1 MRIWTAHSAPGRK
14 PVLVAEGFSWGALV
28 FGPLWLAASG
38 AWIFAA
44 IVLAIDLALGLLAPG
59 WTLGIAAFVT
69 GLFGQDLR
77 RMALELRG
85 YALVHVIAASSI
97 DGALGRLLAR
107 RPDLVADAV
116 G

>member
-1 MRIWTAHSAPGRK
+1 MKIWTAFTAPGRK

-44 IVLAIDLALGLLAPG
+44 IVLAVDVALAMFAPG
-59 WTLGIAAFVT
+59 WTWWIAAFVT

-85 YALVHVIAASSI
+85 YALVHVVAASSI
-97 DGALGRLLAR
+97 DGALARLLAR